1 MLVREAISFERYK
14 DPKRALFGKKFG
26 DNAKEAASIIQQL
39 MTEIIESPKWKNS
52 SNDLSYVESVW
63 YDRYGGGYGGVE
75 DTIQISVPRA
85 FYSVGKEIKSILK
98 QLGIKIT
105 GPMHIFVMGDYKH
118 YEFPI
123 EPLF

>member
-14 DPKRALFGKKFG
+14 DPKKALFGNKFG
-26 DNAKEAASIIQQL
+26 DNVREVNSIIQKL
-39 MTEIIESPKWKNS
+39 MTEIIESPEWQNS

-63 YDRYGGGYGGVE
+63 YDRYGDG

-85 FYSVGKEIKSILK
+85 HYSVGKEIKKILN

-105 GPMHIFVMGDYKH
+105 GPMQSFVMGDYKH
-118 YEFPI
+118 YQFPI
-123 EPLF
+123 ESLF

>member
-14 DPKRALFGKKFG
+14 DPKKALFPNKFG
-26 DNAKEAASIIQQL
+26 DNVNEVNSVIQKL

-52 SNDLSYVESVW
+52 SNDLSYVETVW
-63 YDRYGGGYGGVE
+63 YDRYQDG

-105 GPMHIFVMGDYKH
+105 GPMQTFVMGDYK
-118 YEFPI
+118 YYQFPI